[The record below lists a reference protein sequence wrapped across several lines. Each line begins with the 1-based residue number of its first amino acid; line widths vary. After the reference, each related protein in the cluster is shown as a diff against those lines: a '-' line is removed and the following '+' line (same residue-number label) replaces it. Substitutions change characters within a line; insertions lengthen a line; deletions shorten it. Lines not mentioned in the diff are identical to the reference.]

1 MTVLPVLLAIREFLD
16 RYQGV
21 KLSEPAG
28 GLGWS
33 KATSLGGAENGRGGG
48 RLGAELDWHVDLRL
62 REGGES
68 KVVSIIGAVGG
79 GVVGV
84 AGWRTIMGLG
94 ETSRGVGW
102 CSLERLLGGFVASSS
117 DMVRDTVRDYCQVL
131 DTRAQGLRGHARVYP
146 GCDQVWTSARSQISP
161 VSLSEPEVLSTP
173 EGTLEGERKEVLLA
187 RRTRLASRRILIEA
201 WDDFRIR
208 SASLVPDS
216 LAWQLT
222 DRLRSSTKS
231 RNGGR

>member
-48 RLGAELDWHVDLRL
+48 RLGVELDLYDDLRL

-68 KVVSIIGAVGG
+68 KAVSIIGAVGG

-84 AGWRTIMGLG
+84 AGWRT
-94 ETSRGVGW
+94 
-102 CSLERLLGGFVASSS
+102 
-117 DMVRDTVRDYCQVL
+117 
-131 DTRAQGLRGHARVYP
+131 
-146 GCDQVWTSARSQISP
+146 RSKRH
-161 VSLSEPEVLSTP
+161 V
-173 EGTLEGERKEVLLA
+173 
-187 RRTRLASRRILIEA
+187 
-201 WDDFRIR
+201 
-208 SASLVPDS
+208 
-216 LAWQLT
+216 
-222 DRLRSSTKS
+222 
-231 RNGGR
+231 